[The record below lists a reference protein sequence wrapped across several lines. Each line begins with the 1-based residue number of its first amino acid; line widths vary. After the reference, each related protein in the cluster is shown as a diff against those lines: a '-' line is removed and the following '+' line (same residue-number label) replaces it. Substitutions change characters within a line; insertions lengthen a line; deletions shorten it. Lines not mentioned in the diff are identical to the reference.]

1 MKAFKVAVTNMGGWN
16 HIGSICVKGDF
27 ASDGKINGG
36 DFIAHKRADA
46 DRQAKDWAD
55 WNSQFDDQHGVAF
68 LVCRKTPRRGWV
80 VVAQF

>member
-27 ASDGKINGG
+27 VSNGFVG
-36 DFIAHKRADA
+36 GGNFIAHKRADA
-46 DRQAKDWAD
+46 DRQAKDCAD
-55 WNSQFDDQHGVAF
+55 WNAQFDDQHGVAF

>member
-27 ASDGKINGG
+27 VSNGLVNGG

-46 DRQAKDWAD
+46 DKFAQNSAD
-55 WNSQFDDQHGVAF
+55 WCAQFDNNQGVAF

>member
-1 MKAFKVAVTNMGGWN
+1 MKAFKIAVTNMGGWN
-16 HIGSICVKGDF
+16 HLGSICVKGDF
-27 ASDGKINGG
+27 VSNGLVNG
-36 DFIAHKRADA
+36 EDFIAHKRADA
-46 DRQAKDWAD
+46 DKIAQDKAD

>member
-1 MKAFKVAVTNMGGWN
+1 MKKFKVAVTNMGGWN

-27 ASDGKINGG
+27 VSNGFVNGG
-36 DFIAHKRADA
+36 DFITHKRADA
-46 DRQAKDWAD
+46 DKFAQNRAD
-55 WNSQFDDQHGVAF
+55 WCSQFDDQHGVAF